1 MAIVNGITQ
10 SALTADLRM
19 ANVISQEVRLLLRDV
34 NNLRNSPY
42 IDFVGSI
49 NGLGSDTIRV
59 AKAGL
64 DGRDVFSVIS
74 PEDTALSANTAL
86 TKASVDCVVQRAGL
100 RYQITD
106 LASMTAY
113 NAGGNNVTAA
123 FQGLSQ
129 ALFIQSNLQSCKT
142 TYATKAIASLAIAL
156 LPLTLFQPKAL
167 GSLVASST
175 LTCTQALM

>member
-10 SALTADLRM
+10 SALTTDLRM

-86 TKASVDCVVQRAGL
+86 TKSSVDCVVQRAGL
-100 RYQITD
+100 RYPHIMQAAIMSMFS
-106 LASMTAY
+106 ASR
-113 NAGGNNVTAA
+113 
-123 FQGLSQ
+123 
-129 ALFIQSNLQSCKT
+129 
-142 TYATKAIASLAIAL
+142 KAWR
-156 LPLTLFQPKAL
+156 
-167 GSLVASST
+167 
-175 LTCTQALM
+175 ALMKPTLQT